1 METIKE
7 QTLESHQYL
16 INPSL
21 VDLTTETNTNSASN
35 LNYNGR
41 PGSKQTPKISKEK
54 EMKNTEEHLYQ
65 RMCMDLPLY
74 QDKIK
79 RDRILY
85 KEEFMKFLN
94 VFIPKFNAFLE
105 SPTNNHG
112 NIKDVFV
119 FLGHLSYIFPKEL
132 AFLPAQLK
140 ELLEHSHAIIPSEV
154 RIAIIDCFN
163 LLRKKNLIEPVE

>member
-16 INPSL
+16 INPNL
-21 VDLTTETNTNSASN
+21 VDFTTDNNISSNNVNGNS
-35 LNYNGR
+35 R
-41 PGSKQTPKISKEK
+41 PGSRPPKLTKEK
-54 EMKNTEEHLYQ
+54 ELKSTEEHLYQ

-119 FLGHLSYIFPKEL
+119 FLGHLSHIFPKEL